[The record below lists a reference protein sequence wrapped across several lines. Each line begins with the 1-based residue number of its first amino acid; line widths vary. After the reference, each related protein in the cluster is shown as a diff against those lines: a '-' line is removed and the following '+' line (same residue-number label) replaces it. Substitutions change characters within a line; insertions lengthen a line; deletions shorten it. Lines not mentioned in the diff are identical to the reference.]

1 MSDQTDARQLVVFT
15 LGAEQYALPIKQ
27 VQEIIR
33 YKQPRSFTSTDY
45 SVRGVIS
52 LRGRI
57 IPVYDLASRL
67 GVSTEL
73 SDHSMIMI
81 LETAAQTVGVIVDA
95 VDEVLTV
102 KADQLE
108 QLPNADTTLMD
119 SIAKLGDRL
128 IVLLNPSELFAATPL
143 AA

>member
-1 MSDQTDARQLVVFT
+1 VFT

-45 SVRGVIS
+45 SVRGVIN

-57 IPVYDLASRL
+57 IPVHDLAARL

-73 SDHSMIMI
+73 TDHTMIMI

-108 QLPNADTTLMD
+108 QLPDADTTLTD

-128 IVLLNPSELFAATPL
+128 VVLLNPSTLFAATPL

>member
-57 IPVYDLASRL
+57 IPVHDLASRL
-67 GVSTEL
+67 GVSSEL
-73 SDHSMIMI
+73 SDQTMIMI

-102 KADQLE
+102 QADQLE
-108 QLPNADTTLMD
+108 QLPAADTTLMD

-128 IVLLNPSELFAATPL
+128 VVLLNPSTLFAATSL

>member
-15 LGAEQYALPIKQ
+15 RGAEQYALPIKQ

-45 SVRGVIS
+45 SVRGVIN

-67 GVSTEL
+67 GASSEL
-73 SDHSMIMI
+73 TDESMIVI
-81 LETAAQTVGVIVDA
+81 LETAGQTVGVIVDA
-95 VDEVLTV
+95 VNEVLTV
-102 KADQLE
+102 QADELE
-108 QLPNADTTLMD
+108 EIPGADTTLMD

-128 IVLLNPSELFAATPL
+128 IVLLKPSALFAATAL
-143 AA
+143 GA